1 VDLLLILLIV
11 VAVVAMSGWG
21 YGIYSTRAVPVQTEV
36 VAAPGW
42 VSPLGIIGLVALIAV
57 FAMFVTGWRPFV
69 AVP

>member
-11 VAVVAMSGWG
+11 VAIASLGGWG
-21 YGIYSTRAVPVQTEV
+21 YGTYYTRAPARTEV

-42 VSPLGIIGLVALIAV
+42 VSPIGVIGLIALIAV
-57 FAMFVTGWRPFV
+57 IAMFVTGWRPFV